1 MLREEIEREKT
12 IALEVEIGRN
22 NPAQLMRKKK
32 NENNVL
38 SMMKDEAQPY
48 MLEQLMVLG
57 RESVGTTYKAM
68 PRLDVTEVGSEEMD
82 TCYEEMPLL
91 DLSQVGSEEMD
102 PGHQVPDHD
111 GLREDEI
118 PCVGMRF
125 DQLQMAHEFYVT
137 YAKKVGFATKIRTTT
152 CDKLTNQ
159 PINQAIHC
167 NRDGFRVSRVKA
179 STRKNRI
186 SAAGCK
192 ARIYVKFDKEAH
204 DWVFF
209 KVELS
214 HSHPCSAR
222 KAVHY
227 HEYRQLTMH
236 AKCVIEDN
244 DEAGIRPNK
253 TFLALAN
260 ESGGPSNLGYSEKD
274 LRNYIT
280 ARLRT
285 SNVNVDVREMM
296 NYFMRMK
303 DINPNFFYAVNLD
316 DDCKFR
322 GAVWVD
328 ARCRASFEYYG
339 DVVSLDSTY
348 STNKHGLPFASFVGV
363 NHHGK
368 STILGCALLGNEEIP
383 SYEWVFRQWVKCM
396 GIAPQRIITD
406 QCKSIFRAIKNV
418 FPDTRHRWCI
428 WHITKKLPHK
438 LGGYRRY
445 RELYDEFSDIVWN
458 SRTEQSFEDNWYELI
473 DEHNLHNNTW
483 LSDLF
488 DDRRMWV
495 PIYFKGEF
503 WAAMRSTQRSESMHS
518 FYGNFLHSRTSL
530 VQFVH
535 EYDNVLGIKEQRELE
550 DDAADSRGVEEEIP
564 VNEAILCI
572 PYDVHFERSTQ
583 EVRCE
588 CNLFESSGV
597 LCCHCL
603 AVFHYYKV
611 YKVPNRYV
619 LSRWSKNIKRKHT
632 YVKSSHDVSRSDE
645 SHIAFRGLCAH
656 FYNVAQ
662 DFVNDDEETA
672 LLHAALE
679 ETRAKL
685 TAHRAKKR
693 SESVADSHNNIG
705 STSLNVSTVMDI
717 QAPSK
722 VNTKG
727 RPKSKRLGAALE
739 KSIKK
744 SARKRNKPD
753 PPVVCPKP
761 TQDVRFGGVVGHADP
776 EQVGGFMSLL
786 SSFNKN

>member
-1 MLREEIEREKT
+1 
-12 IALEVEIGRN
+12 
-22 NPAQLMRKKK
+22 
-32 NENNVL
+32 
-38 SMMKDEAQPY
+38 
-48 MLEQLMVLG
+48 
-57 RESVGTTYKAM
+57 M

-82 TCYEEMPLL
+82 ICYE
-91 DLSQVGSEEMD
+91 
-102 PGHQVPDHD
+102 
-111 GLREDEI
+111 
-118 PCVGMRF
+118 
-125 DQLQMAHEFYVT
+125 
-137 YAKKVGFATKIRTTT
+137 IRMTT
-152 CDKLTNQ
+152 CDKITNL

-192 ARIYVKFDKEAH
+192 ARIYVKFDKETQ
-204 DWVFF
+204 DWFFF

-222 KAVHY
+222 KAMHY
-227 HEYRQLTMH
+227 HEYRKLTMH

-260 ESGGPSNLGYSEKD
+260 ESGGPSNLGYSKKD

-285 SNVNVDVREMM
+285 SNVNIDVREMM

-316 DDCKFR
+316 DECKFQS
-322 GAVWVD
+322 AVWVD
-328 ARCRASFEYYG
+328 ARCRASYEYYG

-348 STNKHGLPFASFVGV
+348 NTNKHGLPFASFVGV

-383 SYEWVFRQWVKCM
+383 SYEWVLRQWVKCM
-396 GIAPQRIITD
+396 GTAPERIIID
-406 QCKSIFRAIKNV
+406 QCKSIFQAIKNV
-418 FPDTRHRWCI
+418 LPDTRHYWCI

-445 RELYDEFSDIVWN
+445 RELYDEFNDIVWN
-458 SRTEQSFEDNWYELI
+458 SRTEKSFEDNWYEFI

-495 PIYFKGEF
+495 PIFFKGEF
-503 WAAMRSTQRSESMHS
+503 WAAMKSTQRSESMHS
-518 FYGNFLHSRTSL
+518 FYENFLHSRTSL

-550 DDAADSRGVEEEIP
+550 DDAADSRGVIPCATTSPMERQFQQEYTTCMFRDVQIEFVKKANCRVFVVVEEGPVVCMKVEEEKL
-564 VNEAILCI
+564 VNDIILCV
-572 PYDVHFERSTQ
+572 PYDVHFDRSTQ
-583 EVRCE
+583 EVRGE

-603 AVFHYYKV
+603 EVFHSYKV
-611 YKVPNRYV
+611 YKVPTRYV
-619 LSRWSKNIKRKHT
+619 LPRWSKNIKRKHT

-645 SHIAFRGLCAH
+645 SHVAFRGLCAH
-656 FYNVAQ
+656 FYNIAQ
-662 DFVNDDEETA
+662 DFVNDDEKTA

-685 TAHRAKKR
+685 TAHHAKKR
-693 SESVADSHNNIG
+693 SESVTDSYNNIG
-705 STSLNVSTVMDI
+705 SKSSNVAAVMDI

-739 KSIKK
+739 KSFKK
-744 SARKRNKPD
+744 SARRRNKHD
-753 PPVVCPKP
+753 PPP
-761 TQDVRFGGVVGHADP
+761 TQDVRFGGVVGQTDP

-786 SSFNKN
+786 SSFSKS